1 MQPLPETAE
10 ALGEFVE
17 PDGVDLSM
25 VLAGLG
31 RRARAIVPE
40 CVGLSLCLVREN
52 LTFTLVAS
60 REEFAEVD
68 AVQDVDGGP
77 CVWDDPERTG
87 RPEGVVMD
95 ELLDEGRWTLFARSS
110 AAAGIASSLSLA
122 MTHEDEV
129 VGGINLY
136 ASTTDAFDGH
146 HEELELALGAAAGSA
161 VRDADLSFETR
172 LTAARAPEQL
182 QEKREIEVAL
192 GMLAARYQESI
203 DDARRRLSTA
213 AARAGLPQ
221 AQVARVLTLLHH
233 S

>member
-68 AVQDVDGGP
+68 AVQYVDGGP
-77 CVWDDPERTG
+77 CVWDDPERSA
-87 RPEGVVMD
+87 RSEGVVMSD
-95 ELLDEGRWTLFARSS
+95 LLDEDRWTLFARSS

-122 MTHEDEV
+122 MTHEDDV

-136 ASTTDAFDGH
+136 ASTADAFDGH
-146 HEELELALGAAAGSA
+146 HEELELALGATAGSA
-161 VRDADLSFETR
+161 VRDADLSFDTR
-172 LTAARAPEQL
+172 QVAARAPEQL
-182 QEKREIEVAL
+182 QEGREIEVAL